1 MVKRDKN
8 DNLKRGD
15 GFDTHPEW
23 INRNGRPP
31 KLISTLVNELKANGY
46 ERATATN
53 VTEAIEHLIN
63 LPEDEIK
70 AILNDKNQPLSIRIL
85 SKQLLSN
92 KGFEALEVVLSRAQ
106 GRPKQQ
112 MDVSNSGEQKIK
124 IEVVLTD
131 EDGRSDPIE

>member
-1 MVKRDKN
+1 MREGKN
-8 DNLKRGD
+8 GGKLKTG
-15 GFDTHPEW
+15 G
-23 INRNGRPP
+23 NNGGGRPP
-31 KLISTLVNELKANGY
+31 KLISTLIKDLKEQGY
-46 ERATATN
+46 ERATSTTI
-53 VTEAIEHLIN
+53 TEAIEYLIN
-63 LPEDEIK
+63 LPLQEIED
-70 AILNDKNQPLSIRIL
+70 ILDDKEQPLSLRIIAR
-85 SKQLLSN
+85 QLKSN